1 MYCYVVL
8 NPGFE
13 FSDSLVKELKHHVR
27 QHIGPFAQPDLIQLA
42 PGLPKTRSGV
52 RVCVC
57 ACVRVRVRACACMR
71 VCVRVHVLGL
81 GLDMTSHVCG
91 VFIQP

>member
-57 ACVRVRVRACACMR
+57 ACACACVCVRVRACVYAC
-71 VCVRVHVLGL
+71 VCMFWGWVW
-81 GLDMTSHVCG
+81 T
-91 VFIQP
+91 